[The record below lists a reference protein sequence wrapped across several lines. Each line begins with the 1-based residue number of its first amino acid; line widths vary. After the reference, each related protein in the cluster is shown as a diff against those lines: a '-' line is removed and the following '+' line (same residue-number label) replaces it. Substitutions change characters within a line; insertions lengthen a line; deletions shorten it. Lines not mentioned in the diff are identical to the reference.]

1 MDVIPEPWAQAL
13 RDVNAVNRKPGLP
26 DEPSLNALYDLSGV
40 APTTISKLI
49 RGVGDPKPATIEKIA
64 DALNRRPHEIAAW
77 AGMRQT
83 VSEPYV
89 PPDRADWL
97 TKRQRKAV
105 DELILSI
112 VEATAA
118 RAAPTDNVH
127 ALHPPKQP
135 VDVDAKAA
143 RTPIDGFEGGRS
155 HADTDALGE
164 ESQDPGSDEPL

>member
-1 MDVIPEPWAQAL
+1 MDVVPEPWAQAL

-26 DEPSLNALYDLSGV
+26 DEPSLNALRDLSGV

-49 RGVGDPKPATIEKIA
+49 RGVGIPKPETIEKIA

-118 RAAPTDNVH
+118 RAAPTDNVR

-135 VDVDAKAA
+135 VDVDAQAA
-143 RTPIDGFEGGRS
+143 RTAPSFAAERS
-155 HADTDALGE
+155 QADTDQLGE
-164 ESQDPGSDEPL
+164 DSQDPGSDEPV